1 MKNIRDINTFEDK
14 IKALRELAIINMTQY
29 AILTEEIKNNR
40 EEITNFERKAEEQ
53 LNIILESDEIED
65 EAKVRYINAQIQGFY
80 HLDDK
85 TLDDL
90 KEIYIATMTKDAI
103 LSGKLDKMSQ
113 ERNIQNEE
121 TDEKENN
128 QEQEIGEI
136 NKEEVYA
143 FEKQTKIN
151 VEKLLESTDDIET
164 KKNMLRI
171 AIDNSKQINHT
182 DEEEQDY
189 KTKIEGLSKAYF
201 EQLTDK
207 LDKINGINKSEKIA
221 LEILES
227 LNLKIHESKEEQEE
241 YKYGEL
247 VKGKRERS
255 RVIFNNGNMSLKKTA
270 NYITGKATRNEGDC
284 GIIAKVD
291 SKNISKYKLEMLSKT
306 GNIVGTDFFASEELE
321 DQLHEHDSYLTTMLA
336 AIVKAKKENRQYI
349 GELSVIDIDD
359 RFKTSIVQ
367 YDEKLEEK
375 INEYIKR
382 EKIEKEQ
389 LRKEIQKTELSSN
402 TDGRIG

>member
-1 MKNIRDINTFEDK
+1 MKNIKDINTFEDK
-14 IKALRELAIINMTQY
+14 IRALRELAIINMTQY
-29 AILTEEIKNNR
+29 AILTGKIKNNR
-40 EEITNFERKAEEQ
+40 EEITNFERKSEEQ
-53 LNIILESDEIED
+53 LNIILESDEIDD
-65 EAKVRYINAQIQGFY
+65 EAKVRYINAQIQSFY

-103 LSGKLDKMSQ
+103 LSGKLDKMPE
-113 ERNIQNEE
+113 ERDMQNEE
-121 TDEKENN
+121 TDEKEND
-128 QEQEIGEI
+128 EKQEINEI

-164 KKNMLRI
+164 KKNILRI
-171 AIDNSKQINHT
+171 AIDNSKQIDYT
-182 DEEEQDY
+182 DEEEQYY

-207 LDKINGINKSEKIA
+207 LDRIKGINKSEKIA

-247 VKGKRERS
+247 VKDKKERP
-255 RVIFNNGNMSLKKTA
+255 RVIFNNGNMAIKKMG
-270 NYITGKATRNEGDC
+270 NYITGKTTRSDEND

-306 GNIVGTDFFASEELE
+306 GNIVGINFFATEELGN
-321 DQLHEHDSYLTTMLA
+321 QLHENDSYLTTMLA

-359 RFKTSIVQ
+359 RFKTSLVQ

-375 INEYIKR
+375 INEYIER

-389 LRKEIQKTELSSN
+389 LRKEMQKTELSSN
-402 TDGRIG
+402 TDDRIG

>member
-1 MKNIRDINTFEDK
+1 MKNIKDINTFEDK
-14 IKALRELAIINMTQY
+14 IRALRELAIINMTQY
-29 AILTEEIKNNR
+29 AILTGKIKNNR

-53 LNIILESDEIED
+53 LNIILESDEIDD
-65 EAKVRYINAQIQGFY
+65 EAKVRYINAQIQSFY

-103 LSGKLDKMSQ
+103 LSGKLDKMPE
-113 ERNIQNEE
+113 ERDMQNEE
-121 TDEKENN
+121 TDEKEND
-128 QEQEIGEI
+128 EKQEINEI

-164 KKNMLRI
+164 KKNILRI
-171 AIDNSKQINHT
+171 AIDNSKQIDHT
-182 DEEEQDY
+182 DEEEQYY

-207 LDKINGINKSEKIA
+207 LDRIKGINKSEKIA

-247 VKGKRERS
+247 VKDKKERP
-255 RVIFNNGNMSLKKTA
+255 RVIFNNGNMAIKKMG
-270 NYITGKATRNEGDC
+270 NYITGKTTRSDEND

-306 GNIVGTDFFASEELE
+306 GNIVGINFFATEELGN
-321 DQLHEHDSYLTTMLA
+321 QLHENDSYLTTMLA

-359 RFKTSIVQ
+359 RFKTSLVQ

-375 INEYIKR
+375 INEYIER

-389 LRKEIQKTELSSN
+389 LRKEMQKTELSSN
-402 TDGRIG
+402 TDDRIG

>member
-1 MKNIRDINTFEDK
+1 MKNIKDINTFEDK
-14 IKALRELAIINMTQY
+14 IRALRELAIINMTQY
-29 AILTEEIKNNR
+29 AILTGKIKNNR
-40 EEITNFERKAEEQ
+40 EEITNFERKSEEQ
-53 LNIILESDEIED
+53 LNIILESDEIDD
-65 EAKVRYINAQIQGFY
+65 EAKVRYINAQIQSFY

-103 LSGKLDKMSQ
+103 LSGKLDKMPE
-113 ERNIQNEE
+113 ERDMQNEE
-121 TDEKENN
+121 TDEKEND
-128 QEQEIGEI
+128 EKQEINEI

-164 KKNMLRI
+164 KKNILRI
-171 AIDNSKQINHT
+171 AIDNSKQIDHT
-182 DEEEQDY
+182 DEEEQYY

-207 LDKINGINKSEKIA
+207 LDRIKGINKSEKIA

-247 VKGKRERS
+247 VKDKKERP
-255 RVIFNNGNMSLKKTA
+255 RVIFNNGNMAIKKMG
-270 NYITGKATRNEGDC
+270 NYITGKTTRSDEND

-306 GNIVGTDFFASEELE
+306 GNIVGINFFATEELGN
-321 DQLHEHDSYLTTMLA
+321 QLHENDSYLTTMLA

-359 RFKTSIVQ
+359 RFKTSLVQ

-375 INEYIKR
+375 INEYIER

-389 LRKEIQKTELSSN
+389 LRKEMQKTELSFN
-402 TDGRIG
+402 TDDRIG

>member
-14 IKALRELAIINMTQY
+14 IKALKELAIINMTQY
-29 AILTEEIKNNR
+29 AILTKKIKNNR
-40 EEITNFERKAEEQ
+40 EEITNFERKSEEQ
-53 LNIILESDEIED
+53 LNIILESDEID
-65 EAKVRYINAQIQGFY
+65 DDAKVKYMNAQIQSFY
-80 HLDDK
+80 HLEDK

-103 LSGKLDKMSQ
+103 LSGRLDKMS
-113 ERNIQNEE
+113 EEIGIQNEE
-121 TDEKENN
+121 TYEKEND
-128 QEQEIGEI
+128 EKQEINEI
-136 NKEEVYA
+136 NKEDVYA

-164 KKNMLRI
+164 KKNMLGI
-171 AIDNSKQINHT
+171 AIDNSKHIDHT

-227 LNLKIHESKEEQEE
+227 LNLKIHESKEEQGE

-247 VKGKRERS
+247 VKDKIERP
-255 RVIFNNGNMSLKKTA
+255 RVIFNNGNMAIKKMG
-270 NYITGKATRNEGDC
+270 NYITGKTTRSDENY

-291 SKNISKYKLEMLSKT
+291 SKNIGKYKLEMLSKA
-306 GNIVGTDFFASEELE
+306 GSIVSIDFFAEKELE
-321 DQLHEHDSYLTTMLA
+321 DQLHENDSYLTTMLA
-336 AIVKAKKENRQYI
+336 AIAKAKRENRQYI

-359 RFKTSIVQ
+359 RFKTSLVE

-375 INEYIKR
+375 INEYIER

-389 LRKEIQKTELSSN
+389 LRKEMQKTELSSN

>member
-14 IKALRELAIINMTQY
+14 IKALKELAIINMTQY
-29 AILTEEIKNNR
+29 AILTKKIKNNR
-40 EEITNFERKAEEQ
+40 EEITNFERKSEEQ
-53 LNIILESDEIED
+53 LNIILESDEID
-65 EAKVRYINAQIQGFY
+65 DDAKVKYMNAQIQSFY
-80 HLDDK
+80 HLEDK

-90 KEIYIATMTKDAI
+90 KEIYITTMTKDAI
-103 LSGKLDKMSQ
+103 LSGRLDKMS
-113 ERNIQNEE
+113 EEIGIQNEQ
-121 TDEKENN
+121 TYEKEND
-128 QEQEIGEI
+128 EKQEINEI
-136 NKEEVYA
+136 NKEDVYA

-171 AIDNSKQINHT
+171 AIDNSKHIDHT

-227 LNLKIHESKEEQEE
+227 LNLKIHESKEEQGE

-247 VKGKRERS
+247 VKDKRERP
-255 RVIFNNGNMSLKKTA
+255 RVIFNNGNMAIKKMG
-270 NYITGKATRNEGDC
+270 NYITGKTTRSDENY

-291 SKNISKYKLEMLSKT
+291 SKNISKYKLEMLSKA
-306 GNIVGTDFFASEELE
+306 GSIVSVDFFAEKELE
-321 DQLHEHDSYLTTMLA
+321 DQLHENDSYLTTMLA
-336 AIVKAKKENRQYI
+336 AIAKAKRENRQYI

-359 RFKTSIVQ
+359 RFKTSLVQ

-375 INEYIKR
+375 INEYIER

-389 LRKEIQKTELSSN
+389 LRKEMQKTELSSN

>member
-1 MKNIRDINTFEDK
+1 MKL
-14 IKALRELAIINMTQY
+14 IKKRI
-29 AILTEEIKNNR
+29 
-40 EEITNFERKAEEQ
+40 
-53 LNIILESDEIED
+53 
-65 EAKVRYINAQIQGFY
+65 
-80 HLDDK
+80 
-85 TLDDL
+85 
-90 KEIYIATMTKDAI
+90 
-103 LSGKLDKMSQ
+103 
-113 ERNIQNEE
+113 
-121 TDEKENN
+121 
-128 QEQEIGEI
+128 
-136 NKEEVYA
+136 YA

>member
-1 MKNIRDINTFEDK
+1 MKNIKDINTFEDK
-14 IKALRELAIINMTQY
+14 IRALRELAIINMTQY
-29 AILTEEIKNNR
+29 AILTGKIKNNR
-40 EEITNFERKAEEQ
+40 EEITNFERKSEEQ
-53 LNIILESDEIED
+53 LNIILESDEIDD
-65 EAKVRYINAQIQGFY
+65 EAKERYINAQIQSFY

-103 LSGKLDKMSQ
+103 LSGKLDKMPE
-113 ERNIQNEE
+113 ERDMQNEE
-121 TDEKENN
+121 TDEKENDGK
-128 QEQEIGEI
+128 QEINDI

-164 KKNMLRI
+164 KKNILRI
-171 AIDNSKQINHT
+171 SMDNSKQIDHT
-182 DEEEQDY
+182 DEEEQYY

-207 LDKINGINKSEKIA
+207 LGRIKGINKSEKIA

-227 LNLKIHESKEEQEE
+227 LNFKIHESKEEQEE

-247 VKGKRERS
+247 VKVKKERP
-255 RVIFNNGNMSLKKTA
+255 RVIFNNGNMAIKKME
-270 NYITGKATRNEGDC
+270 NYITGKTTRSDEND

-306 GNIVGTDFFASEELE
+306 GNIVGINFFATEELE
-321 DQLHEHDSYLTTMLA
+321 NQIQEDNTYLSATLA
-336 AIVKAKKENRQYI
+336 AIVKAKRENRQYI

-359 RFKTSIVQ
+359 RFKTSLVK
-367 YDEKLEEK
+367 YDEELEEK
-375 INEYIKR
+375 VNEYIKR
-382 EKIEKEQ
+382 ENLEKEQ
-389 LRKEIQKTELSSN
+389 LIMDNQKTELVSDKGN
-402 TDGRIG
+402 TIK

>member
-1 MKNIRDINTFEDK
+1 M
-14 IKALRELAIINMTQY
+14 
-29 AILTEEIKNNR
+29 
-40 EEITNFERKAEEQ
+40 
-53 LNIILESDEIED
+53 
-65 EAKVRYINAQIQGFY
+65 NAQIQSFY
-80 HLDDK
+80 HLEDK

-90 KEIYIATMTKDAI
+90 KEIYITTMTKDAI
-103 LSGKLDKMSQ
+103 LSGRLDKMS
-113 ERNIQNEE
+113 EEIGIQNEQ
-121 TDEKENN
+121 TYEKEND
-128 QEQEIGEI
+128 EKQEINEI
-136 NKEEVYA
+136 NKEDVYA

-171 AIDNSKQINHT
+171 AIDNSKHIDHT

-227 LNLKIHESKEEQEE
+227 LNLKIHESKEEQGE

-247 VKGKRERS
+247 VKDKRERP
-255 RVIFNNGNMSLKKTA
+255 RVIFNNGNMAIKKMG
-270 NYITGKATRNEGDC
+270 NYITGKTTRSDENY

-291 SKNISKYKLEMLSKT
+291 SKNIGKYKLEMLSKA
-306 GNIVGTDFFASEELE
+306 GSIVSVDFFAEKELE
-321 DQLHEHDSYLTTMLA
+321 DQLHENDSYLTTMLA
-336 AIVKAKKENRQYI
+336 AIAKAKRENRQYI

-359 RFKTSIVQ
+359 RFKTSLVQ

-375 INEYIKR
+375 INEYIER

-389 LRKEIQKTELSSN
+389 LRKEMQKTELSSN